1 MKKINVERLKVGMYI
16 SDINSAWTDHPF
28 LLNHFLVKDGGI
40 IKKII
45 SAGVREVY
53 IDPSKGIDVSGA
65 PTDAEIKRKINGDIT
80 NIAGDKKQSGRKEL
94 FRKVTVQEEI
104 GNAKK
109 IHGEAVK
116 IVRNTMN
123 EARLGRRV
131 SVKWVESVVGEISE
145 SILRCPDALLS
156 LCRVK
161 NKDGYTFQHSV
172 SVSALQVAF
181 SCSIGLDERSI
192 YFAGIG
198 GLLHDIGKIMIPD
211 NILNKPGKFTED
223 EFAIMKSHVIEG
235 KKILDS
241 ADGVE
246 EISKQIAYEHH
257 ERYDGTG
264 YPKGLRGEEISGT
277 GRMAAICDVYDAIT
291 SDRVYH
297 RGMTPNEALSKIL
310 EWSSFHFDRLLV
322 EKFVRTVGIY
332 PVGTLVQLESD
343 LIGVVAEQYADNLL
357 YPIIK
362 VIYDSKR
369 GRYINPAYLDLS
381 KKSASN
387 EIVGQVPHEKLG
399 INPLSFLF

>member
-1 MKKINVERLKVGMYI
+1 MKKITVKQLKVGMYI
-16 SDINSAWTDHPF
+16 SDINSGWSEHPF
-28 LLNHFLVKDGGI
+28 LLNHFPVKNSNTI
-40 IKKII
+40 NKII
-45 SAGVREVY
+45 SVGIKEVY
-53 IDPSKGIDVSGA
+53 IDPSKGIDVPDA
-65 PTDAEIKRKINGDIT
+65 PTDIDIKKKINGDMI
-80 NIAGDKKQSGRKEL
+80 NIARDKKQNEKKEL
-94 FRKVTVQEEI
+94 FRKVTIQEEI

-109 IHGEAVK
+109 IHCEAVK
-116 IVRNTMN
+116 IVRNAMN
-123 EARLGRRV
+123 EARLGRQV
-131 SVKWVESVVGEISE
+131 SIKWLEPVVGEIYE
-145 SILRCPDALLS
+145 SIMRCPDALLS

-161 NKDGYTFQHSV
+161 NKDDYTFQHSV

-211 NILNKPGKFTED
+211 NILNKPDKLTED
-223 EFAIMKSHVIEG
+223 EFVIMKSHVIEG
-235 KKILDS
+235 KKILDLVE
-241 ADGVE
+241 GIE

-291 SDRVYH
+291 SNRVYR
-297 RGMTPNEALSKIL
+297 RGIMPNEALSKIL
-310 EWSSFHFDRLLV
+310 EWSSFHFDRFLV

-332 PVGTLVQLESD
+332 PVGTLVQLEFD

-357 YPIIK
+357 CPIVK

-369 GRYINPAYLDLS
+369 GRYINPVYLDLS
-381 KKSASN
+381 EKSADN
-387 EIVGQVPHEKLG
+387 EIVGLVLHEKLD
-399 INPLSFLF
+399 IDPLSFLF